1 MLIDSLKEKLKK
13 FLIPELGFIPLGIL
27 LGFGLSLT
35 GPLLSANQIVTDQL
49 QGSIQARSDV
59 VIVGL
64 DDKSLQ
70 EIGAWP
76 WNRDI
81 FAAALT
87 NLEKAKPRAV
97 GLDVLFLESRQGDD
111 KLNSFLSQTNV
122 PTIFGAKDIGGGQ
135 ILTSP
140 ILPSNNSKVTSAL
153 IDFNA
158 DPDAKIRT
166 TNLNRKIGD
175 SCFPSF
181 STELFRQSVLSPK
194 LTNCNDSVTK
204 IRANS
209 FNQNYRFEYSKNK
222 FKTISFVDLY
232 NNQVDQAS
240 ISNKIVL
247 IGSTSIDL
255 KNNLNDNFINVFGE
269 QISGVE
275 IHANVL
281 NSLLENVS
289 RQEISPTIS
298 YPVFVLIYLLFLLIW
313 IKWPK
318 LSLAGIT
325 LILGL
330 IIINI
335 LGVFLFGLGY
345 IWPFITFSFGFIGSF
360 GGFIVYQSLTRGKQ
374 NRFITKVFG
383 QYLSP
388 ALLTQ
393 VIANPEKLKLGGSKK
408 VISVLFSDIRGFT
421 TLAETMSPE
430 QLVHL
435 TNLYLESAGQV
446 ILDQKGTIDKYIG
459 DCIMALWNAP
469 LDNEKHALLAMQT
482 ALRMEESLHDF
493 NSAHPE
499 FKDLKIGIG
508 INTGDM
514 IVGNIGSSKRFE
526 YTVLGDNVNLAS
538 RLEGL
543 TKKYGVQTLVTK
555 STLEIAGICLVGDN
569 QFVGKFEG
577 GLYRQVDKVQ
587 VKGKNTGIE
596 IYEILADSK
605 LNQELLEKYNLAFKL
620 YTNKEWVEAK
630 KQLKLLN
637 DSVSVMLFNR
647 LENMSVSQ
655 LESFNGTYI
664 WDEK

>member
-1 MLIDSLKEKLKK
+1 MFTNSLKDKFKP

-35 GPLLSANQIVTDQL
+35 SPLLSANQIITDQL

-76 WNRDI
+76 WNRDV
-81 FAAALT
+81 FATALT

-135 ILTSP
+135 VLTSP
-140 ILPSNNSKVTSAL
+140 ILPPNNSKVTSAL
-153 IDFNA
+153 IDFNTDA
-158 DPDAKIRT
+158 DAKIRT
-166 TNLNRKIGD
+166 ANLNRKIGE

-181 STELFRQSVLSPK
+181 SSELFRQSIISPK
-194 LTNCNDSVTK
+194 LTNCSDSIIK
-204 IRANS
+204 IRDNS

-222 FKTISFVDLY
+222 YNNISFVDLY
-232 NNQVDQAS
+232 NNKVDQAS

-247 IGSTSIDL
+247 IGSTSKDL

-289 RQEISPTIS
+289 RQEISPLVS
-298 YPVFVLIYLLFLLIW
+298 YPVFILIYLLFLSIW

-318 LSLAGIT
+318 LSLAGIS
-325 LILGL
+325 LIFGL
-330 IIINI
+330 IILNI
-335 LGVFLFGLGY
+335 VGVFLFGLGY

-374 NRFITKVFG
+374 NRFITRAFG

-388 ALLTQ
+388 ALLAQ

-421 TLAETMSPE
+421 SLAETLSPE

-459 DCIMALWNAP
+459 DCIMAIWNAP

-482 ALRMEESLHDF
+482 ALLMEKSLHVF
-493 NSAHPE
+493 NQEHPE

-543 TKKYGVQTLVTK
+543 TKKYGVQTLVSK
-555 STLEIAGICLVGDN
+555 STLEIAGIVLDGEN
-569 QFVGKFEG
+569 EFVGKFDG

-596 IYEILADSK
+596 IYEIIEDSK
-605 LNQELLEKYNLAFKL
+605 LNQALLEKYNLAFKL
-620 YTNKEWVEAK
+620 YTDKKWVEAK
-630 KQLKLLN
+630 KQLSLLT
-637 DSVSVMLFNR
+637 DSVSVMLLNR
-647 LENMSVSQ
+647 LENMSDSQ

>member
-1 MLIDSLKEKLKK
+1 MFTNSLKDKLKP

-35 GPLLSANQIVTDQL
+35 SPLLSANQIITDQL

-76 WNRDI
+76 WNRDV
-81 FAAALT
+81 FATALT

-135 ILTSP
+135 VLTSP
-140 ILPSNNSKVTSAL
+140 ILPPNNSKVTSAL
-153 IDFNA
+153 IDFNTDA
-158 DPDAKIRT
+158 DAKIRT
-166 TNLNRKIGD
+166 ANLNRKIGE

-181 STELFRQSVLSPK
+181 STELFRQSILSPK
-194 LTNCNDSVTK
+194 LTNCSDSIIK
-204 IRANS
+204 IRDNS

-222 FKTISFVDLY
+222 FNNISFVDLY
-232 NNQVDQAS
+232 NNKVDQAS

-247 IGSTSIDL
+247 IGSTSKDL

-289 RQEISPTIS
+289 RQEISPLVS
-298 YPVFVLIYLLFLLIW
+298 YPVFILIYLLFLSIW

-318 LSLAGIT
+318 LSLAGIS
-325 LILGL
+325 LIFGL
-330 IIINI
+330 IILNI
-335 LGVFLFGLGY
+335 VGVFLFGLGY

-374 NRFITKVFG
+374 NKFITRAFG

-388 ALLTQ
+388 ALLAQ

-421 TLAETMSPE
+421 SLAETMSPE

-482 ALRMEESLHDF
+482 ALLMEKSLHFF
-493 NSAHPE
+493 NQEHPE

-543 TKKYGVQTLVTK
+543 TKKYGVQTLVSK
-555 STLEIAGICLVGDN
+555 STLEIAGIVLDGEN
-569 QFVGKFEG
+569 EFVGKFDG

-596 IYEILADSK
+596 IYEIIEDSK

-620 YTNKEWVEAK
+620 YTDKKWVEAK
-630 KQLKLLN
+630 KQLSLLK
-637 DSVSVMLFNR
+637 DSVSIMLLNR
-647 LENMSVSQ
+647 LENMSATQ

>member
-1 MLIDSLKEKLKK
+1 MLIDSLKDTFKK
-13 FLIPELGFIPLGIL
+13 YLIPELGFIPLGAL

-35 GPLLSANQIVTDQL
+35 SPLLSANQIITDQL

-59 VIVGL
+59 VIVGI
-64 DDKSLQ
+64 DDRSLQ

-76 WNRDI
+76 WNRDV
-81 FAAALT
+81 FATALT

-97 GLDVLFLESRQGDD
+97 GLDILFLESRQGDE
-111 KLNSFLSQTNV
+111 KLSSYLTQTNV
-122 PTIFGAKDIGGGQ
+122 PIVFGAKEIGGGQ
-135 ILTSP
+135 VLTSP
-140 ILPSNNSKVTSAL
+140 ILPPNNSKLTSAL
-153 IDFNA
+153 IDFNTDA
-158 DPDAKIRT
+158 DAKIRT
-166 TNLNRKIGD
+166 SSLNRKIGS
-175 SCFPSF
+175 SCYPSF
-181 STELFRQSVLSPK
+181 SAELFRQSILSSK
-194 LTNCNDSVTK
+194 LTNCEDTNIK
-204 IRANS
+204 IRENS
-209 FNQNYRFEYSKNK
+209 FNQTYRFEYSKNK
-222 FKTISFVDLY
+222 FNSVSFVDLY
-232 NNQVDQAS
+232 KNKVDLAS

-247 IGSTSIDL
+247 IGSTSKDL

-281 NSLLENVS
+281 NSLLEKIV
-289 RQEISPTIS
+289 RQEINPLVS
-298 YPVFVLIYLLFLLIW
+298 YPVFILIYLLFTIIW
-313 IKWPK
+313 LKWPNP
-318 LSLAGIT
+318 SLAIIT
-325 LILGL
+325 LIFGL
-330 IIINI
+330 IVLNI
-335 LGVFLFGLGY
+335 VGVFLFGLGY
-345 IWPFITFSFGFIGSF
+345 IWPFTTFSFGFIGSF
-360 GGFIVYQSLTRGKQ
+360 GGFIVFQSLTRGKQ
-374 NRFITKVFG
+374 NRFITRAFG

-388 ALLTQ
+388 ALLNQ

-421 TLAETMSPE
+421 SLAETMSPE

-435 TNLYLESAGQV
+435 TNLYLDSAGQV

-482 ALRMEESLHDF
+482 ALLMEESLQNF
-493 NSAHPE
+493 NLEHPE

-508 INTGDM
+508 INSGDM

-543 TKKYGVQTLVTK
+543 TKKYGVQTLVSK
-555 STLEIAGICLVGDN
+555 STLEIAGINLVGVN
-569 QFVGKFEG
+569 QFVGKFDG

-596 IYEILADSK
+596 IYEILVDSK

-620 YTNKEWVEAK
+620 YTDKKWTEAK
-630 KQLKLLN
+630 KHFALLT
-637 DSVSVMLFNR
+637 DSVSLMLFNR
-647 LENMSVSQ
+647 IEKMSSKQ
-655 LESFNGTYI
+655 LEIFNGTFV